1 MTKKKIFCFDIDGV
15 ICKTKKK
22 DYLKSKPN
30 RRVIEIINQLY
41 KKNKIVIFTAR
52 YMGRNK
58 DRVSKAKKQ
67 GYKKTY
73 NQLMSWGLKFHILKF
88 GKPSFDVFVDDKN
101 FQFNKMWYKKFSKI
115 YLK

>member
-41 KKNKIVIFTAR
+41 KKNNLYYCDFSEPQLAVTPGQSIVFYDNDTII
-52 YMGRNK
+52 G
-58 DRVSKAKKQ
+58 
-67 GYKKTY
+67 G
-73 NQLMSWGLKFHILKF
+73 GI
-88 GKPSFDVFVDDKN
+88 
-101 FQFNKMWYKKFSKI
+101 I
-115 YLK
+115 EE